1 MQEKLNSGCIMQVN
15 NFLEYAAEKF
25 PDKKAVWYKD
35 EWISYA
41 RIENHANKVA
51 NFLKSAQIKRG
62 DRVALLYEN
71 SFNYII
77 CYYAILKIGAITV
90 ALNTETT
97 SDALIYLLNDSGAK
111 AIITNE
117 KFSKHL
123 VPSLKKTP
131 YLKSVIIDQEDL
143 TEYKE
148 IGHCDQIRLNDIY
161 NDGKSSHP
169 GVRCIDIDLAS
180 IVYTSGSTGKP
191 KGVTLT
197 HLNIVSNT
205 QSIVE
210 YLELTA
216 NDRIMA
222 ILPFYYIYGKSLL
235 NTHFYV
241 GGSVVI
247 DNTFAYPNVILK
259 TMEKTNVTGFAGVP
273 STFIILL
280 NRSNVRKCNFS
291 SLRYLTQAGG
301 AMAPTAQKEVASVFA
316 PAKLIIMY
324 GATEASARLSYL
336 DPGVLSTKWGSIG
349 KAIPNVDLFVA
360 DESGQELPVGQ
371 VGEIVARGSNLMVGY
386 WNDPQETAKV
396 LNNGLYYTGDL
407 GKMDEDGFLFV
418 VGRKKDM
425 IKVGGERVSA
435 KEVEETILEI
445 DKVHEVAVIGVDDPT
460 LGEAIKAYIVPRSK
474 TSITNIEI
482 MEYLRT
488 ILPSYKHPKFIEIRK
503 SLPKNE
509 SGKILKTALK
519 EICISN

>member
-1 MQEKLNSGCIMQVN
+1 MQVN

-25 PDKKAVWYKD
+25 PAKEAVWYKD
-35 EWISYA
+35 EWMTYA
-41 RIENHANKVA
+41 AIDELANKVA
-51 NFLKSAQIKRG
+51 NYLKSIQIKRG

-71 SFNYII
+71 SFDYII
-77 CYYAILKIGAITV
+77 NYYAILKVGAITV
-90 ALNTETT
+90 ALNTEMT
-97 SDALIYLLNDSGAK
+97 SDSLTYLLNDSGAK

-117 KFSKHL
+117 KFSRYL
-123 VPSLKKTP
+123 VPSVKKTP
-131 YLKSVIIDQEDL
+131 YLKNVIIDQDDL
-143 TEYKE
+143 SEYQE
-148 IGHCDQIRLNDIY
+148 IGHCNQISLADIY
-161 NDGKSSHP
+161 KDGHSTHP
-169 GVRCIDIDLAS
+169 DVRCIDIDLAS

-205 QSIVE
+205 RSIVE
-210 YLELTA
+210 YLELTPR
-216 NDRIMA
+216 DRIMV

-235 NTHFYV
+235 NTHFYA

-259 TMEKTNVTGFAGVP
+259 TMDKTHVTGFAGVP

-280 NRSNVRKCNFS
+280 NRTNVRDYNFE

-301 AMAPTAQKEVASVFA
+301 AMAPAVQKEVAEVFA
-316 PAKLIIMY
+316 PAKLVIMY

-336 DPGVLSTKWGSIG
+336 DPKVLTSKWGSIG

-371 VGEIVARGSNLMVGY
+371 AGEIVARGSNMMVGY
-386 WNDPQETAKV
+386 WNDPQETEKV
-396 LNNGLYYTGDL
+396 LRNGLYYTGDL
-407 GKMDEDGFLFV
+407 GKMDEEGFLYV

-435 KEVEETILEI
+435 KEVEETLLEI
-445 DKVHEVAVIGVDDPT
+445 DKIHEVAVIGVDDPT
-460 LGEAIKAYIVPRSK
+460 LGEAIKAYIVPRK
-474 TSITNIEI
+474 KAQLTDKEI
-482 MEYLRT
+482 MGHLRKK
-488 ILPSYKHPKFIEIRK
+488 LPAYKHPKYIEIRN

-509 SGKILKTALK
+509 SGKILKTVLK
-519 EICISN
+519 EN